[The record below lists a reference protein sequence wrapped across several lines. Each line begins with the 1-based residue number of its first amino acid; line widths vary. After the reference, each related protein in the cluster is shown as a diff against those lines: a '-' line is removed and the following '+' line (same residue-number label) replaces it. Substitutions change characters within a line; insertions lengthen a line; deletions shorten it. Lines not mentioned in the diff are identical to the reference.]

1 MTTKREFPAV
11 SKHTPRP
18 VPKPAALAGGASAP
32 GAAKTRG
39 PIARPVAKGS
49 SSGSVWSRFRLL
61 PAIVVIA
68 VVALGLKVTDLF
80 NNGANRKGP
89 EIAMSRAIAQ
99 PTPPMPPSPSADK
112 KEEEETEDAGGKTDF
127 TRAEVELLQQ
137 LSERRTE
144 LDRRERDIELRDNL
158 LRATEKR
165 IEEKIAEL
173 KKIEGR
179 IDALLKKH
187 DEQEEQRLLSVVKI
201 YETMKPKDAAKVME
215 RLDMPILLDV
225 SERMKTA
232 KMAAILAEMDTTRAR
247 AVTTELATRRRLP
260 TTGG

>member
-1 MTTKREFPAV
+1 MTTKRVIPNMP
-11 SKHTPRP
+11 KHTARPAPRPSPNAPASRP
-18 VPKPAALAGGASAP
+18 VPAAARRPAPKGNFW
-32 GAAKTRG
+32 TR
-39 PIARPVAKGS
+39 IRLFPVM
-49 SSGSVWSRFRLL
+49 V
-61 PAIVVIA
+61 A
-68 VVALGLKVTDLF
+68 VAVLALGFKVTDLF
-80 NNGANRKGP
+80 NGSSDRKGP
-89 EIAMSRAIAQ
+89 EIVMSRAIAQ
-99 PTPPMPPSPSADK
+99 PKPPAPPTPTPSADK
-112 KEEEETEDAGGKTDF
+112 KEEEESDEVGGKTDF

-137 LSERRTE
+137 LSERRAE
-144 LDRRERDIELRDNL
+144 LDRRERDVELRDNL

-187 DEQEEQRLLSVVKI
+187 DEQEEQRLQSVVKI

-225 SERMKTA
+225 AERMKTA
-232 KMAAILAEMDTTRAR
+232 KMAAIMAEMDTTRAR

>member
-1 MTTKREFPAV
+1 MSQTRILPTMP
-11 SKHTPRP
+11 KHTVRP
-18 VPKPAALAGGASAP
+18 AAKPAPAP
-32 GAAKTRG
+32 AARAKAAPADPRRST
-39 PIARPVAKGS
+39 ARP
-49 SSGSVWSRFRLL
+49 WSRLRLFPVML
-61 PAIVVIA
+61 TVA
-68 VVALGLKVTDLF
+68 VLALGFKVTDLF
-80 NNGANRKGP
+80 SGPGHKAP
-89 EIAMSRAIAQ
+89 EIAIGAAIAQ
-99 PTPPMPPSPSADK
+99 PKPPTPDPSAK
-112 KEEEETEDAGGKTDF
+112 KEDEEDAEVGGKTDF

-137 LSERRTE
+137 LSERRAE
-144 LDRRERDIELRDNL
+144 LDKREKDIELRDNL

-187 DEQEEQRLLSVVKI
+187 DEQEEQRLQSVVKI

-225 SERMKTA
+225 AERMKTA
-232 KMAAILAEMDTTRAR
+232 KMAAIMAEMDTSRAR

>member
-1 MTTKREFPAV
+1 M
-11 SKHTPRP
+11 S
-18 VPKPAALAGGASAP
+18 
-32 GAAKTRG
+32 KTRV
-39 PIARPVAKGS
+39 PPNMPRHTARPVAKVPVAAPMVKPSPKAAMVSPAKGS
-49 SSGSVWSRFRLL
+49 ARPWSRLKLFPVML
-61 PAIVVIA
+61 AVA

-80 NNGANRKGP
+80 SGPGRKAP
-89 EIAMSRAIAQ
+89 EIAMSAAIAQ
-99 PTPPMPPSPSADK
+99 PKPPTPDPAAAK
-112 KEEEETEDAGGKTDF
+112 KDEEEDSEVGGKTDF

-137 LSERRTE
+137 LSERRAE
-144 LDRRERDIELRDNL
+144 LDKREKDIELRDNL

-187 DEQEEQRLLSVVKI
+187 DEQEEQRLQSVVKI

-225 SERMKTA
+225 AERMKTA
-232 KMAAILAEMDTTRAR
+232 KMAAIMAEMDTSRAR